1 MKRFI
6 CLVILVHLMTTP
18 CHARPGE
25 IDTGAMDQTSLFVT
39 IYNQD
44 MALVKEKRS
53 VVLPRGES
61 TLAFRD
67 VSGRIIPET
76 ALLKSNGLR
85 VVEQNFEFDLLS
97 PESLLEKFTGKTV
110 DLIKTHPET
119 GQETR
124 LTAKVLATHNGVVLE
139 TATGIETGIPGR
151 LLFPHIPDNLRTSP
165 TLTMT
170 VENSAGKN
178 QELELSY
185 LTHGLTWRA
194 DYVAELNPDD
204 DRLNLKAWVTLT
216 NTSRTD
222 YLDATLQLVAGDIHL
237 APQERR
243 ARAMPMMMKSAEADT
258 GFSQEQMFEYHLY
271 TLERK
276 TTLKNNQTKQVA
288 LLQAEEVPCT
298 KEYLIDGQG
307 YYFSRSMGPGGE
319 KPKVQVLLHLKNA
332 KENNLGMPLPKG
344 VIRVYK
350 QDLQG
355 MLQFAGE
362 DRMDHTPDKGSLK
375 LTLGNAFDITA
386 EKKQTDFRKLSSSS
400 KGAFRY
406 QSSYEIKISNAKTI
420 PVTVTV
426 SEPVPGDWRITRQSH
441 PHTKESSN
449 RAQWKISVPARGEAT
464 LSYTVQTR

>member
-6 CLVILVHLMTTP
+6 CLVMLVHLLTTP

-44 MALVKEKRS
+44 MALVKEKRA
-53 VVLPRGES
+53 VTLPKGES

-67 VSGRIIPET
+67 VSGKIIPET
-76 ALLKSNGLR
+76 ALLKSEGLR

-97 PESLLEKFTGKTV
+97 PESLLEKFTGKSV
-110 DLIKTHPET
+110 ELIKTHPET

-124 LTAKVLATHNGVVLE
+124 MDAKVLATHNGVVLE
-139 TATGIETGIPGR
+139 TPTGIETGIPGR
-151 LLFPHIPDNLRTSP
+151 LLFPHIPANLRTSP

-170 VENSAGKN
+170 VQSNGEKSKS
-178 QELELSY
+178 LELSY
-185 LTHGLTWRA
+185 LTQGLTWRA
-194 DYVAELNPDD
+194 DYVAELNPND

-222 YLDATLQLVAGDIHL
+222 YTDAVLQLVAGDIHL
-237 APQERR
+237 APRERR
-243 ARAMPMMMKSAEADT
+243 PRAMPMVMEARAK
-258 GFSQEQMFEYHLY
+258 GSFAREEMFEYHLY

-288 LLQAEEVPCT
+288 LLQAKEIPCA
-298 KEYLIDGQG
+298 KEYLIDGQSH
-307 YYFSRSMGPGGE
+307 YFSRSMGPGVQT
-319 KPKVQVLLHLKNA
+319 PKVRVLLHFQNT

-350 QDLQG
+350 QDSRG

-362 DRMDHTPDKGSLK
+362 DRMDHTPDKGKLA

-386 EKKQTDFRKLSSSS
+386 EKKQTDFRKLSGS
-400 KGAFRY
+400 GRDAYRY
-406 QSSYEIKISNAKTI
+406 QSSYEIKIANAKTS

-441 PHTKESSN
+441 PHTKASSN
-449 RAQWKISVPARGEAT
+449 RAQWRISVPARGETT
-464 LSYTVQTR
+464 LSYTVQTK

>member
-1 MKRFI
+1 MKRLI

-44 MALVKEKRS
+44 MALVKEKRA
-53 VVLPRGES
+53 VTLPKGES

-67 VSGRIIPET
+67 VSGQIIPET
-76 ALLKSNGLR
+76 ALLKSKGLR

-97 PESLLEKFTGKTV
+97 PASLLAKFTGETV
-110 DLIKTHPET
+110 GLIKTHPET

-124 LTAKVLATHNGVVLE
+124 QDARVLATHNGVVLE
-139 TATGIETGIPGR
+139 TGTGIETGIPGR
-151 LLFPHIPDNLRTSP
+151 LLFPHIPANLRTSP

-170 VENSAGKN
+170 VQNDAKKN
-178 QELELSY
+178 RELELSY

-222 YLDATLQLVAGDIHL
+222 YLDATLQLVAGEIHL
-237 APQERR
+237 APREMRQ
-243 ARAMPMMMKSAEADT
+243 RAMPMMMDSAKAKG
-258 GFSQEQMFEYHLY
+258 GFAREEMFEYHLY

-288 LLQAEEVPCT
+288 LLQAENVPCT
-298 KEYLIDGQG
+298 KEYFIDGQG

-319 KPKVQVLLHLKNA
+319 KPKVQVLLHLENT

-344 VIRVYK
+344 IIRVYK
-350 QDLQG
+350 QDRQG

-386 EKKQTDFRKLSSSS
+386 EKKQTDFKKLSSSS

-406 QSSYEIKISNAKTI
+406 QSAYEIKIANAKTS

-441 PHTKESSN
+441 AHTKASSN
-449 RAQWKISVPARGEAT
+449 RAQWQISVPARGETT
-464 LSYTVQTR
+464 LSYTVQTK